1 MTAQDIPESVFYDF
15 EHSKRFRHEMEVAG
29 GKLNM
34 LFHEMY
40 KEFQGLWEGKTL
52 AYTAAVITIIISICL
67 IYIAM
72 HLHNNNNPDIAP

>member
-1 MTAQDIPESVFYDF
+1 
-15 EHSKRFRHEMEVAG
+15 MEVAG

-40 KEFQGLWEGKTL
+40 KEFQSLWEGKTL
-52 AYTAAVITIIISICL
+52 AYTVAVITIIISIGL

-72 HLHNNNNPDIAP
+72 NLHNNNPDIEP